1 MAYAIIHFIDKALHK
16 ERPAL
21 QLRLEIVREA
31 SREAHAGMVCKI
43 RRAVD
48 GGDEKRQRLETDPG
62 GPSLWQLCL
71 GRSLR
76 QPSAQWRRMA

>member
-21 QLRLEIVREA
+21 QLRLEIVRQA

-48 GGDEKRQRLETDPG
+48 GGDEKRQRL
-62 GPSLWQLCL
+62 
-71 GRSLR
+71 
-76 QPSAQWRRMA
+76 